1 MGLCGGREEGAV
13 ATLSSRGRGE
23 TTAVPNWAK
32 LIGVSGSGVSVTVG
46 LAMIGAMIG
55 FLGIEVCVVIS
66 PRCSQLSPYREKVRG
81 ERERVS
87 GRGFK
92 K

>member
-1 MGLCGGREEGAV
+1 M

-32 LIGVSGSGVSVTVG
+32 LTGVSGSGVSVTVG

-55 FLGIEVCVVIS
+55 FWVSRCVL
-66 PRCSQLSPYREKVRG
+66 LSRHCVPSYRLTGRKSGEK
-81 ERERVS
+81 ERSRKRVWRS
-87 GRGFK
+87 
-92 K
+92 